1 MTPTTIIV
9 VHRAE
14 KRTKCSVE
22 PLRKTGEFVF
32 WRYPK
37 RGTESLG
44 GYVRLGLGGPQ
55 LSIEERNR
63 GLVLLDGSWRWAA
76 KMEKAYTDVPVR
88 SLGPWVTAYPRQS
101 QVFEDPAEGLATIE
115 ALYAALWQMDR
126 PVERLLDSYHWG
138 PLFLDRNR
146 ELMASYPRSVPPS
159 SPQDLIVGGDL
170 GPGFRESVRPCG

>member
-1 MTPTTIIV
+1 MTPATIIV

-14 KRTKCSVE
+14 KRSKCSVE

-37 RGTESLG
+37 RGTEALD

-55 LSIEERNR
+55 LSSEDYHR

-101 QVFEDPAEGLATIE
+101 RVFEDPAEGLATIE
-115 ALYAALWQMDR
+115 ALYAALCQMGR
-126 PVERLLDSYHWG
+126 PVDKLFESYHWG
-138 PLFLDRNR
+138 EMFLEKNR
-146 ELMASYPRSVPPS
+146 ELIEHFSRTQCREPASG
-159 SPQDLIVGGDL
+159 LM
-170 GPGFRESVRPCG
+170 ET